1 MDEARCQDLT
11 LFNKKQNVVI
21 MCVCIDVVGVRTAE
35 APWIKHLHLNETYFD
50 TEGFGGKSVDVV
62 EKNECGS
69 SPLV

>member
-1 MDEARCQDLT
+1 
-11 LFNKKQNVVI
+11 
-21 MCVCIDVVGVRTAE
+21 MCVCINVVGVRTAE
-35 APWIKHLHLNETYFD
+35 APRIKHLHLNETYFD